1 MTGQPYG
8 KGVFRRH
15 IRLVAHDGVVSAELE
30 DDFHH
35 VRVRLEHDG
44 ERVVRCRG
52 EALRIPWTTCPAA
65 AAALTGLDGMPL
77 VGSLLAVGRHTN
89 QRLHCTHL
97 FDTASL
103 AVVHAALRREER
115 EYRIGI
121 PDRCGGRTEA
131 RIARDGE
138 TIVAWTIE
146 DQIITAPE
154 PFAARPL
161 FGGGLAQWAE
171 HALDAE
177 TAEAC
182 LLLQRCCVISM
193 GRMFDMDQVE
203 HAGALPQSPMG
214 LCYTF
219 QPERIGDALRNVG
232 TSRDFSDRPHDLLL
246 R

>member
-1 MTGQPYG
+1 M
-8 KGVFRRH
+8 FRRH
-15 IRLVAHDGVVSAELE
+15 IRLTRYDDVVSGELE

-65 AAALTGLDGMPL
+65 AAELTRLDGMPL
-77 VGSLLAVGRHTN
+77 VRSLLAVGAHSNPRM
-89 QRLHCTHL
+89 HCTHL

-103 AVVHAALRREER
+103 AVVHAALGREER
-115 EYRIGI
+115 EYRIAI
-121 PDRCGGRTEA
+121 PDRTRGRTEA

-138 TIVAWTIE
+138 TVLAWQID
-146 DQIITAPE
+146 DQTITAPE
-154 PFAARPL
+154 PFAVRPL
-161 FGGGLAQWAE
+161 FGSGLAQWAE
-171 HALDAE
+171 RTLDAE

-182 LLLQRCCVISM
+182 LLLQRSCVISM
-193 GRMFDMDQVE
+193 GRMFDMDQVQ
-203 HAGALPQSPMG
+203 HASALPQRPMG

-219 QPERIGDALRNVG
+219 QRERIGDARRNVG
-232 TSRDFSDRPHDLLL
+232 STRDLSARPHA